1 MIHPFLI
8 SGKQRRKK
16 ERKKVSLCA
25 RRRPRGN
32 GMDPFP
38 HELFCGR
45 RGAGED
51 GREAGCLF
59 CGRGKQ
65 DGAGGRRREAGGGRR
80 EAGDA
85 KWLASTRLWEEAE
98 DAHSAARW
106 GWCGNGLF
114 SPRRTKAP
122 RLILHHNY
130 RRRRRLLL
138 KRRRRQPKRKKI
150 QKKKKKKKWK
160 VESNQIKW
168 E

>member
-1 MIHPFLI
+1 MEWTR
-8 SGKQRRKK
+8 SRTSYSAGGGARGK
-16 ERKKVSLCA
+16 
-25 RRRPRGN
+25 
-32 GMDPFP
+32 MD
-38 HELFCGR
+38 GR
-45 RGAGED
+45 RGAYSAEGESKTVPGD
-51 GREAGCLF
+51 E
-59 CGRGKQ
+59 
-65 DGAGGRRREAGGGRR
+65 GGRREAGGGRR
-80 EAGDA
+80 VTGDA

-130 RRRRRLLL
+130 RRRRRRLLL